1 MCFRRR
7 CRRQCAKTHSR
18 CGDYE
23 RNKKCFDSTFH
34 AVFSLFVDSQV
45 TIAPGQNKNKRQIA
59 EMEKAAKAA
68 FVFCI
73 ALRKFASSD
82 VITAAE

>member
-1 MCFRRR
+1 
-7 CRRQCAKTHSR
+7 
-18 CGDYE
+18 
-23 RNKKCFDSTFH
+23 
-34 AVFSLFVDSQV
+34 LFVDSQV
-45 TIAPGQNKNKRQIA
+45 TIALGQNKNKRQIA

-73 ALRKFASSD
+73 ALRKFASND

>member
-1 MCFRRR
+1 
-7 CRRQCAKTHSR
+7 RRQSAKAHSR
-18 CGDYE
+18 RSDCKS
-23 RNKKCFDSTFH
+23 NKKCFDSTFH

-45 TIAPGQNKNKRQIA
+45 TIAPGRNKNKRQIA

-73 ALRKFASSD
+73 TLRKFASSH